1 MQLRRCIPALLF
13 VISVF
18 VAPVH
23 GQSTDGETKIGV
35 GVAFDG
41 GTTVTVPIHLSSIR
55 LEPQVGYR
63 QISRSIEGEDDE
75 SSSLL
80 EIGGG
85 VFTPLQTYEGGSV
98 YAGGRVGIV
107 QQSQS
112 TGNTTMSESGFF
124 IGPALGGE
132 YYLGDQFSLGAE
144 AALYYRGIPTPA
156 NEDVSRSTISTNGR
170 AFVRVYL

>member
-1 MQLRRCIPALLF
+1 MQLRRFFPALLL
-13 VISVF
+13 VF
-18 VAPVH
+18 AVLVVPVQ
-23 GQSTDGETKIGV
+23 GQSTDGETEIGV
-35 GVAFDG
+35 GIAFDG
-41 GTTVTVPIHLSSIR
+41 GMTVTVPIHLSSVR

-63 QISRSIEGEDDE
+63 QTSWSIEGEDDE

-85 VFTPLQTYEGGSV
+85 VFTTLQTYEGGSV
-98 YAGGRVGIV
+98 YAGGRIGLV

-112 TGNTTMSESGFF
+112 TGNTTVSESGFF
-124 IGPALGGE
+124 IGPVLGGE

-144 AALYYRGIPTPA
+144 AGLYYRGDPTPA
-156 NEDVSRSTISTNGR
+156 DEDVSRSTIRTNGR